1 MKNFNFWNLKNLSI
15 NMKKNNLI
23 GKSERK
29 PAKRKI
35 IKKEKIIIKQDKKLT
50 NILTKR
56 PVFLISQS
64 KKFIEYI

>member
-1 MKNFNFWNLKNLSI
+1 
-15 NMKKNNLI
+15 MKKNNFI
-23 GKSERK
+23 GNSERK

-35 IKKEKIIIKQDKKLT
+35 IKKEKIIIKQDKKLA